1 MWSNSY
7 SCRRSWFC
15 SMPCWWNLTKYS
27 SMLNLWLLA
36 GELVYALSFLLLFHI
51 YMKQEKKRLAE
62 KKARRKGIILLAVH
76 TLCLFCLIFFVPDLY
91 VPSLIR
97 LAIILPAGCAKVL

>member
-1 MWSNSY
+1 M
-7 SCRRSWFC
+7 
-15 SMPCWWNLTKYS
+15 
-27 SMLNLWLLA
+27 NLWLLA

-51 YMKQEKKRLAE
+51 YMKQEKKGSRRKRLAE

-97 LAIILPAGCAKVL
+97 LAMAAPVFCAKVL

>member
-1 MWSNSY
+1 
-7 SCRRSWFC
+7 
-15 SMPCWWNLTKYS
+15 MPCWWNLTKYS

>member
-1 MWSNSY
+1 
-7 SCRRSWFC
+7 
-15 SMPCWWNLTKYS
+15 
-27 SMLNLWLLA
+27 MLNLWLLA

-51 YMKQEKKRLAE
+51 YMKQEKKMLAE

>member
-1 MWSNSY
+1 
-7 SCRRSWFC
+7 
-15 SMPCWWNLTKYS
+15 
-27 SMLNLWLLA
+27 MLNLWLLA

-51 YMKQEKKRLAE
+51 YIKQEKKRLAE

-76 TLCLFCLIFFVPDLY
+76 TLCLFMLVFFVPDLY

-97 LAIILPAGCAKVL
+97 LAMAAPVFCAKVL